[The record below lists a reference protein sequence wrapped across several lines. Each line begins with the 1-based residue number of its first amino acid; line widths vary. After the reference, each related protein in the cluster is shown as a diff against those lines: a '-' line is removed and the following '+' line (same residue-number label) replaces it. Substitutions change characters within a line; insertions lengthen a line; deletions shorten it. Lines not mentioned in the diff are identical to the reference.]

1 MHRGGCPE
9 QWSFLAWPCAPLHR
23 SFLFGALLLSS
34 LGGYSVRNPFLGVQ
48 GASVSFGQNE
58 ARVPALRDV
67 SLEFEP
73 GTLSLVM
80 GPSGSGKTTLLS
92 MLGCLLTPD
101 DGTVFV
107 DGVAVSAL
115 SEAERTI
122 VRQKKISFVFQAF
135 RLFHSLS
142 ALDNVAL
149 GFEIRDA
156 AAPQRMERARDLLLQ
171 FGLGDKL
178 HQEPNELS
186 PGEKQRVA
194 IARALAGNPPIL
206 LADEPTASLD
216 AEAGRNIC
224 QILRSQVDEQGRTV
238 VVVSHDPRWEKF
250 ADRTI
255 TICDGRVERL
265 GRVRSRA
272 QVRDREE
279 VAVL

>member
-1 MHRGGCPE
+1 
-9 QWSFLAWPCAPLHR
+9 
-23 SFLFGALLLSS
+23 
-34 LGGYSVRNPFLGVQ
+34 VRNRLLRVE
-48 GASVSFGQNE
+48 GASVSFGQDE
-58 ARVPALRDV
+58 ARVHALRDV
-67 SLEFEP
+67 SLSFKP

-92 MLGCLLTPD
+92 LLGCLLSPD
-101 DGTVFV
+101 KGSVFV
-107 DGVAVSAL
+107 DGVAVNGL
-115 SEAERTI
+115 SEAERTV

-149 GFEIRDA
+149 GFEIRDHA
-156 AAPQRMERARDLLLQ
+156 ASRRTEMARDLLLQ

-178 HQEPNELS
+178 HQEPNALS

-224 QILRSQVDEQGRTV
+224 QILRSQADDHGRTV

-250 ADRTI
+250 VDRIVTL
-255 TICDGRVERL
+255 CDGCVE
-265 GRVRSRA
+265 
-272 QVRDREE
+272 EE
-279 VAVL
+279 VGVL

>member
-1 MHRGGCPE
+1 M
-9 QWSFLAWPCAPLHR
+9 R
-23 SFLFGALLLSS
+23 S
-34 LGGYSVRNPFLGVQ
+34 PFLGVE
-48 GASVSFGQNE
+48 GVSVSFGQNE
-58 ARVPALRDV
+58 ARVSALRDV
-67 SLEFEP
+67 SLAFEP

-101 DGTVFV
+101 EGTVFV
-107 DGVAVSAL
+107 DGVAVNAL
-115 SEAERTI
+115 SEAERTV

-149 GFEIRDA
+149 GFEIRDP
-156 AAPQRMERARDLLLQ
+156 AAPQRIEMARDLLLQ
-171 FGLGDKL
+171 FGLGGKL

-238 VVVSHDPRWEKF
+238 VLVSHDPRWEKF

-255 TICDGRVERL
+255 TICDGRLERR

-272 QVRDREE
+272 QVKALGE